1 MPWEN
6 CSIYGCNTTRHIR
19 GVGIFKLPSDFKKQS
34 SWRKRII
41 KVLQGREGDAELQ
54 EHIQNGTIRICEKH
68 FRTSDVETYTL
79 PEVDPPRRRLVRG
92 SIPCRYLPPK
102 LLSPESL
109 SSLDESSITK
119 HDRSIDMLEMQY
131 PKNKDNYRNKHKLH
145 QFTKTA
151 VIKPKKFR
159 SFGVDTNEQKETR
172 NFCCQIG
179 KSFIKRPSE
188 ES

>member
-1 MPWEN
+1 MFQSAQELHLFVLCYQSN
-6 CSIYGCNTTRHIR
+6 AGMQSNRHLYCSTES
-19 GVGIFKLPSDFKKQS
+19 LALSAPS
-34 SWRKRII
+34 I
-41 KVLQGREGDAELQ
+41 LQGPSSKED
-54 EHIQNGTIRICEKH
+54 
-68 FRTSDVETYTL
+68 TL